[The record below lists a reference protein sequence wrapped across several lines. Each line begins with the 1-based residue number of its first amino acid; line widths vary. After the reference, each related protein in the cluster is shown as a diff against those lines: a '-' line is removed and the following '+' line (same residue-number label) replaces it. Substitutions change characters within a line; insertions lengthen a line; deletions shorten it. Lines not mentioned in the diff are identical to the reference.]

1 MMVEMLVISKGQV
14 EGLIEKLADPSRFDE
29 SRAELSRMLEIKSA
43 LLWRA
48 ADGIQPCCG
57 TFCEIRTCLDS
68 EVQILQE
75 ALDALDKQD
84 MEKVSSLLREYIKQ
98 LELLEP

>member
-1 MMVEMLVISKGQV
+1 MAEILIISREQV
-14 EGLIEKLADPSRFDE
+14 EKLIEKLADPAKFSE
-29 SRAELSRMLEIKSA
+29 SKAELEKMLEIKSA

-68 EVQILQE
+68 EVQVLQE
-75 ALDALDKQD
+75 ALDALDKRD
-84 MEKVSSLLREYIKQ
+84 IEKVSSLLRDYIKYM
-98 LELLEP
+98 EMLEP

>member
-1 MMVEMLVISKGQV
+1 MLVISKEQV
-14 EGLIEKLADPSRFDE
+14 ENLIKRLSDPSKFDE
-29 SRAELSRMLEIKSA
+29 CRDEVEKMLEIKSA

-68 EVQILQE
+68 EVQVLQE
-75 ALDALDKQD
+75 VLDALSKRDI
-84 MEKVSSLLREYIKQ
+84 EKASSLLRDYIKY
-98 LELLEP
+98 LELLEQ

>member
-1 MMVEMLVISKGQV
+1 MDKMLIISKEQV
-14 EGLIEKLADPSRFDE
+14 EKLIGKLADPAKLDAAK
-29 SRAELSRMLEIKSA
+29 AELEKMLEIKSA

-68 EVQILQE
+68 EVQVLQE
-75 ALDALDKQD
+75 ALDALNKKDIDKT
-84 MEKVSSLLREYIKQ
+84 SSLLRDYIKY
-98 LELLEP
+98 LELTEQ

>member
-1 MMVEMLVISKGQV
+1 MAKMLIISKQQV
-14 EGLIEKLADPSRFDE
+14 EKLIEKLADPAKFDE
-29 SRAELSRMLEIKSA
+29 SKAELEKMLEIKSA

-68 EVQILQE
+68 EVQVLQE
-75 ALDALDKQD
+75 ALDALNKRDIDKTL
-84 MEKVSSLLREYIKQ
+84 SLLKDYIKY
-98 LELLEP
+98 LEVLEP

>member
-1 MMVEMLVISKGQV
+1 MAEILIISKEQV
-14 EGLIEKLADPSRFDE
+14 EKLIEKLADPAKLDE
-29 SRAELSRMLEIKSA
+29 SRAELEKMLEIKSA

-68 EVQILQE
+68 EVQVLQE
-75 ALDALDKQD
+75 ALDALNKRDIDKT
-84 MEKVSSLLREYIKQ
+84 SSLLKDYIKY

>member
-1 MMVEMLVISKGQV
+1 MAKMLIISKQQV
-14 EGLIEKLADPSRFDE
+14 EKLIEKLSDPAKFDE
-29 SRAELSRMLEIKSA
+29 SRAELEKMLEIKSA

-57 TFCEIRTCLDS
+57 TLCEVTTCLDS

-75 ALDALDKQD
+75 TLAALDKRD
-84 MEKVSSLLREYIKQ
+84 TEKASSLLRDYIRYM
-98 LELLEP
+98 ELLEQ

>member
-1 MMVEMLVISKGQV
+1 MAKMLIISKGQV
-14 EGLIEKLADPSRFDE
+14 EKLIEKLADPARFDE
-29 SRAELSRMLEIKSA
+29 SHDELEKMLEIKSA

-68 EVQILQE
+68 EVQVLQE
-75 ALDALDKQD
+75 ALDALNKRDI
-84 MEKVSSLLREYIKQ
+84 EKASSLLRDYTKY
-98 LELLEP
+98 LEVLEP

>member
-1 MMVEMLVISKGQV
+1 MLIISKQQV
-14 EGLIEKLADPSRFDE
+14 EKLIDKLNEPARFDE
-29 SRAELSRMLEIKSA
+29 SRDELEKMLEIKSA

-68 EVQILQE
+68 EVQVLQE
-75 ALDALDKQD
+75 ALDALDKND
-84 MEKVSSLLREYIKQ
+84 IPKASSLLRDYIKY
-98 LELLEP
+98 LELLEQ

>member
-1 MMVEMLVISKGQV
+1 MLIISREQV
-14 EGLIEKLADPSRFDE
+14 EKLIEKLADPTKFDE
-29 SRAELSRMLEIKSA
+29 SRAEVEKMLEIKSA

-68 EVQILQE
+68 EVQVLQE
-75 ALDALDKQD
+75 ALDALGKEDIDKAS
-84 MEKVSSLLREYIKQ
+84 KLLRDYIKY
-98 LELLEP
+98 LELLEQ

>member
-1 MMVEMLVISKGQV
+1 VLIISRQQV
-14 EGLIEKLADPSRFDE
+14 EKLIEKLADPTKLDE
-29 SRAELSRMLEIKSA
+29 SRAELEKMLEIKSA

-68 EVQILQE
+68 EVQVLKE
-75 ALDALDKQD
+75 ALDALDKRD
-84 MEKVSSLLREYIKQ
+84 IEKVSSLLRDYIKYM
-98 LELLEP
+98 EMLEP

>member
-1 MMVEMLVISKGQV
+1 MAEMLIISKGQV
-14 EGLIEKLADPSRFDE
+14 EKLIEKLADPAKFDE
-29 SRAELSRMLEIKSA
+29 SRAELEKMLEIKSA

-68 EVQILQE
+68 EVQVLQE
-75 ALDALDKQD
+75 ALDALNKKDIDKTT
-84 MEKVSSLLREYIKQ
+84 SLLKDYIKY
-98 LELLEP
+98 LELLEQ

>member
-1 MMVEMLVISKGQV
+1 MAKILIISRQQV
-14 EGLIEKLADPSRFDE
+14 EKLIEKLNDPAKFDE
-29 SRAELSRMLEIKSA
+29 LRAELEKMLEIKSA

-75 ALDALDKQD
+75 ALEALDKKD
-84 MEKVSSLLREYIKQ
+84 TEKASALLRDYIKYM
-98 LELLEP
+98 ELLEQ

>member
-1 MMVEMLVISKGQV
+1 MAKMLIISKQQV
-14 EGLIEKLADPSRFDE
+14 EKLIEKLADPARFDE
-29 SRAELSRMLEIKSA
+29 SRAELEKMLEIKSA

-68 EVQILQE
+68 EVQVLQE
-75 ALDALDKQD
+75 ALDALNKRDID
-84 MEKVSSLLREYIKQ
+84 KVSSLLRDYIKY
-98 LELLEP
+98 LEMLEP